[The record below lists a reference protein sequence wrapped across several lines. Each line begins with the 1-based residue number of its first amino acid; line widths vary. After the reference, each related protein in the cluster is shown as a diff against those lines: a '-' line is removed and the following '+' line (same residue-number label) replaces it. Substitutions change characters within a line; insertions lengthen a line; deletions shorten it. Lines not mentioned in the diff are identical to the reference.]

1 MSNCRLDSLRMNKMI
16 SQKTLGLNVFL
27 LLYSQDDVMDEHR
40 IEMQYAA
47 AVDRQNAVS
56 DVGQVLFAI
65 LFFFF
70 FFFFLFCFFLFY
82 FFVSGHV

>member
-1 MSNCRLDSLRMNKMI
+1 
-16 SQKTLGLNVFL
+16 
-27 LLYSQDDVMDEHR
+27 MDEHR

-70 FFFFLFCFFLFY
+70 FFFLFIDFT
-82 FFVSGHV
+82 FFVTGHVYYAHLIIVGEPGLTAIFD